1 MSPKRLAILVAKAAG
16 VSLALVLTVG
26 LSAFSTMRVVL
37 SSQDVVVP
45 SLVTK
50 TVPEAGALAA
60 RHGLALRIEG
70 KKNDVAVP
78 RDHVVAQEP
87 PAGSNLKSHRS
98 VRVWLS
104 LGPRRL
110 SVPAVEGGSIRTARL
125 SLDQGQVPLVRVVE
139 IDDPVEEGTVLQQH
153 PPPGDAEG
161 ATEGVSLLVSR
172 GPGGAD
178 YLMPDLIGR
187 PADAV
192 LDRLRSAGLKVA
204 EVRYR
209 AYPGVAP
216 GIVLRQVP
224 AAGHRANTRTQVSLD
239 VSKVGQ

>member
-1 MSPKRLAILVAKAAG
+1 LTVATLKAAG
-16 VSLALVLTVG
+16 VGLALLLTLGV
-26 LSAFSTMRVVL
+26 SALSTMRVVL

-45 SLVTK
+45 SLLTK
-50 TVPEAGALAA
+50 TIPEAGSVAA
-60 RHGLALRIEG
+60 QHGLALRIEG
-70 KKNDVAVP
+70 KKNDARVP
-78 RDHVVAQEP
+78 RDRVVAQEP
-87 PAGSNLKSHRS
+87 QAGANLKSHRS

-110 SVPAVEGGSIRTARL
+110 SVPSVEGGSVRTARL

-139 IDDPVEEGTVLQQH
+139 IDDLAEEGTVLQQH

-161 ATEGVSLLVSR
+161 AIEGVSLLVSR
-172 GPGGAD
+172 GPAGAD

-187 PADAV
+187 PADLV
-192 LDRLRSAGLKVA
+192 LDRLRSVGLKVA

-209 AYPGVAP
+209 SYPGVPP

-239 VSKVGQ
+239 VNRAAQ